1 MDESNLLTG
10 KCVLVTGG
18 SRGLG
23 QAMCAVFA
31 RAGAQVA
38 FTYSRD
44 DEGASRTCE
53 RTRAEGREAVAR
65 KVSVLDAPGTAALVG
80 ELETRFGAVD
90 ALVNNCGINQNLPL
104 ALLEEEDFDRIMDVN
119 VKGVFLT
126 SKAVL
131 RGMIRRRAGC
141 IVNLGS
147 IVASR
152 TLDAPIHYAAS
163 KAALEGLTHAL
174 AREVARYGIRV
185 NCLAPGLLEGGLSA
199 GLPAHRRS
207 DYLSHCALGRVASFD
222 EVARFTAFLLTDGA
236 GYMTGETVHIDGC
249 L

>member
-1 MDESNLLTG
+1 VSLEG

-23 QAMCAVFA
+23 QAMAQVFT

-44 DEGASRTCE
+44 DEGAGRTLE

-65 KVSVLDAPGTAALVG
+65 KVSVLDAAGTADFVTAL
-80 ELETRFGAVD
+80 EKRFGAVE
-90 ALVNNCGINQNLPL
+90 ALVNNCGINQNMPL
-104 ALLEEEDFDRIMDVN
+104 ALLEEEDFDRVMGVN

-131 RGMIRRRAGC
+131 RGMIRRRAGV

-147 IVASR
+147 VVASR
-152 TLDAPIHYAAS
+152 TLDAPIHYSAS
-163 KAALEGLTHAL
+163 KAAVEGLTHAL

-199 GLPAHRRS
+199 ALPSHRRE
-207 DYLSHCALGRVASFD
+207 DYLAHCALGRVASFE
-222 EVARFTAFLLTDGA
+222 EVARFTAFLLADGA
-236 GYMTGETVHIDGC
+236 GYMTGETIHVDGC